1 MWSFVMEF
9 KVWVQVLVYD
19 VVCGFDTD
27 LGVDIGFDGSL
38 SWVVSLL
45 LFLMYEVCDFSFG
58 CSTTTSSAID
68 YILHVSIRLI

>member
-1 MWSFVMEF
+1 
-9 KVWVQVLVYD
+9 
-19 VVCGFDTD
+19 